1 MPTVIHFHGLD
12 RIPRNAMVVEESSAD
27 VARAW
32 AQTGTETHTLLVL
45 TQLTPERK
53 IWINPGAVAWWA
65 ELQEQPAE

>member
-12 RIPRNAMVVEESSAD
+12 RILQERDGREESSAD